1 MDYTMYRLFFILLLY
16 IAILSCTSAQNTK
29 EMKSISPAE
38 IVSIADTFK
47 LADDVLIPY
56 RVGDKFGFC
65 DKDRNIVIEPKYTMA
80 TPFSNGYAGV
90 VIKPEDALHTVAGYI
105 NKKGEMVTG
114 FDYTF
119 IEPFLKDE
127 RAIVRNLGAQY
138 GIINTAGEYVVPAVF
153 DLIEYRPDLGLYL
166 VRADGKYGLVDKD
179 NNVKLPIEHNH
190 FYHEAGSNMII
201 VQKGEKWGCYN
212 KKMELV
218 IPFEY
223 DELYVSKETDELFY
237 ARIGEK
243 KYLMNSEEVEVLD
256 VSQYHILSYFN
267 ERIAVTEVQTGFFEA
282 KWGLIEIPS
291 GKEILPCEFSVIRGS
306 SYGVLTL
313 QIEVR
318 GNEPDRCGLINEKG
332 EFLVEPKYNY
342 MMILDEDFIHA
353 YKENDTKGLVFD
365 SKGNVMFE
373 SFHTPHLLGNTKT
386 SRLYKYTNLNAEPD
400 LYGIIDKKGN
410 VIIPPIYERLDDFGF
425 DDNGLILAQKNGKL
439 FYMDIMGREY
449 IK

>member
-1 MDYTMYRLFFILLLY
+1 MRGLFFSFLLCT
-16 IAILSCTSAQNTK
+16 AILSCTSAQNTK
-29 EMKSISPAE
+29 EMKSMSTAE

-105 NKKGEMVTG
+105 NKKGEMITG
-114 FDYTF
+114 FEYTF

-190 FYHEAGSNMII
+190 FYHTAGSDMIV
-201 VQKGEKWGCYN
+201 VQKDDKWGCYN
-212 KKMELV
+212 KKMEIV

-223 DELYVSKETDELFY
+223 DKLFVSDETDNLFY
-237 ARIGEK
+237 AEK
-243 KYLMNSEEVEVLD
+243 SDKKMVMDAEQNEILD
-256 VSQYHILSYFN
+256 VSEYKILTYLN
-267 ERIAVTEVQTGFFEA
+267 ERIAVPDVGTGYFDV
-282 KWGLIEIPS
+282 KWGLIEMPS
-291 GKEILPCEFSVIRGS
+291 GKEILPCKYSVIAGS
-306 SYGVLTL
+306 KYGVLTL
-313 QIEVR
+313 QISQED
-318 GNEPDRCGLINEKG
+318 GSDKYGLIDESGKIVIP
-332 EFLVEPKYNY
+332 VEYDFMLIY
-342 MMILDEDFIHA
+342 EADFIFA
-353 YKENDTKGLVFD
+353 RKGSDYFVFNAEGEVILKPEYD
-365 SKGNVMFE
+365 PSYFSG
-373 SFHTPHLLGNTKT
+373 TRRIGLLE
-386 SRLYKYTNLNAEPD
+386 YTNSAAEPD
-400 LYGIIDKKGN
+400 LVGLMDKKGK
-410 VIIPPIYERLDDFGF
+410 VIVEPVYDD
-425 DDNGLILAQKNGKL
+425 LYAE
-439 FYMDIMGREY
+439 DIMHYDFMLAIKDGKSFYVDLKGNEY
-449 IK
+449 YELK